1 MTNFAYGRVSTRDQ
15 DVQNQRLEIEN
26 AGYTVD
32 YWFSDEGVSGA
43 TTATQR
49 PQFKALLEKI
59 RDGEQLVVAKIDRLG
74 RDAQDIGATIK
85 LLASRKIKV
94 IVLQLGQ
101 LDLASS
107 AGKMM
112 LTMLGAMAELER
124 DLLIER
130 TQAGLA
136 RAKAQGKVLGRPTMT
151 TAQDRA
157 KIVALHAIG
166 HSLNQLAKQ
175 FGIGKAT
182 VHDVIKAAKASAP
195 AEQPPVDADRKLPA
209 PTPAK
214 ASKRARK
221 PAAALMSDDMTERMT
236 MEQKHGQHR
245 LPAV

>member
-1 MTNFAYGRVSTRDQ
+1 MTTFAYGRVSTRDQ
-15 DVQNQRLEIEN
+15 DVRNQRLEIEN

-32 YWFSDEGVSGA
+32 YWFADEGVSGA
-43 TTATQR
+43 TSATQR
-49 PQFKALLEKI
+49 PQFKALLGKI
-59 RDGEQLVVAKIDRLG
+59 RDGEQLVVSKLDRLG

-94 IVLQLGQ
+94 IVLQLGT

-107 AGKMM
+107 AGKLM

-151 TAQDRA
+151 TVQDRA
-157 KIVALHAIG
+157 QIVELHASG
-166 HSLNQLAKQ
+166 RSLNQLAKQ

-182 VHDVIKAAKASAP
+182 VFDIVKAAKASAP
-195 AEQPPVDADRKLPA
+195 VEQPPATA
-209 PTPAK
+209 APAK
-214 ASKRARK
+214 PHQRARK
-221 PAAALMSDDMTERMT
+221 AATARVADDMADRTTLEK
-236 MEQKHGQHR
+236 KHGQRR